1 LTQQEGFKRRIVDNN
16 LYIKT
21 IGENK
26 LIVVVY
32 VDDII
37 FGGSMNKMCQ
47 EFSIEM
53 QKEFKMSTLG
63 ELSFFPSL

>member
-1 LTQQEGFKRRIVDNN
+1 VCKFKTTLYGIKQALRVWYSRINKYLQQKGFKRGIVDNN

-21 IGENK
+21 VEENH

-37 FGGSMNKMCQ
+37 FGGSM
-47 EFSIEM
+47 EEM
-53 QKEFKMSTLG
+53 
-63 ELSFFPSL
+63 